1 MDKDTLV
8 NDTMGERE
16 VDLNFQ
22 VLLCVRCQRA
32 RTKEGEG

>member
-16 VDLNFQ
+16 VDLNLQ
-22 VLLCVRCQRA
+22 VPLCEWCPSN
-32 RTKEGEG
+32 EGVV